1 MQKDRG
7 GLGQRKLPKGCNVT
21 IFNSPEVNM
30 QDAFNG
36 EEISPI
42 PTEEVFEQSEY
53 RRKQE
58 WATKLPCIVGVG
70 LLYKFIISLQ
80 TGRLISS
87 NGASSSATPHASLRD
102 VKKRNAETLSVLFYL
117 AYKLDEQL
125 EALSDE

>member
-7 GLGQRKLPKGCNVT
+7 GLGRRKLPKGCNVT

-30 QDAFNG
+30 QDAFDG

-58 WATKLPCIVGVG
+58 WATKLPGIVGVEITKG
-70 LLYKFIISLQ
+70 GSQK
-80 TGRLISS
+80 
-87 NGASSSATPHASLRD
+87 SA
-102 VKKRNAETLSVLFYL
+102 KI
-117 AYKLDEQL
+117 
-125 EALSDE
+125 